1 MRLLWV
7 NLFLISA
14 NIWAQSDAEIFIKNE
29 QGLFISKVETYI
41 ENVANSKESFQLY
54 TSKEGKI
61 TISLNQNDNY
71 SIIGLHNDYLPLDTI
86 VTYTGTPI
94 VLTLQKLNE
103 LDEVVIKSTKKLV
116 TFKKGKFIV
125 DTNNEVLK
133 SLPNTWEALKNSPVV
148 VTDENGGISLGSKT
162 ATVYINNKE
171 LLLSGE
177 ELKTYL
183 ENLGVDEIQSF
194 ELNTNPNASYDSRV
208 QSVINIKLKKN
219 NTRTQQLSIRSNNGI
234 RTKTY
239 SNNSLGYKFNSSK
252 FRLNSRAVYNYSD
265 RVYTNKIFQNTG
277 ILNSEEES
285 SSKNTILSLNTD
297 IDVADNQW
305 LDFSVFY
312 TNQVSK
318 GNSET
323 LGFNRAVFADTK
335 NTSDRINSN
344 LLYLFTINDS
354 TSVDIRVDYASA
366 QNDVRNL
373 VQFSGNNSAGANDY
387 EQFIPTYIPIVRIA
401 SSFIKEKENGGY
413 SFGVKYSNIDVSNDN
428 REEDLITAEMISGDF
443 NYQENVYAA
452 YVNKEFSWQN
462 YFLSLGFRGE
472 LTDIKTSFINQN
484 DQTPTNKFNYINI
497 IPNATFTLLT
507 EKERV
512 YTIGLTSS
520 VTRPSYSL
528 LNPFNTF
535 ESDILEFQGD
545 AELSPQQHYSI
556 ELGYNYK
563 YHGLLFQASYIDDL
577 ISTFI
582 ANDNGQLVTRYSN
595 FKDVYLFSINYS
607 FQKKIV
613 DFWRASLKASFLQVF
628 VNDDRFDIEDSSPNF
643 EIQISNNFQINKKLR
658 YNLNYSFSS
667 QFSDGFFSHRQASS
681 IYTSLTYRLK
691 EPNLYFG
698 LYADDLFKTD
708 LGGSEVLLPNVSYR
722 TVEFNDTFIVG
733 LNIIYKIGKELKI
746 DKKID
751 KDSFDEYDRIK

>member
-54 TSKEGKI
+54 TNKEGKI
-61 TISLNQNDNY
+61 TISLNQNNNY